1 MSINSK
7 NFKNFSRLE
16 NILIIGNGGRENS
29 LAWAIQK
36 NELIKKVYLI
46 PGNGGSERINKCE
59 RIKIDVNKKDELLEK
74 LDSLK
79 IDLIVIGPEIPLA
92 NGLADFL
99 RKKNFKVFGPN
110 KDGAKLEFSK
120 SWAKEFMQ
128 DANIPTANFW
138 KVNSLEE
145 AKRIIDSSSIPLV
158 VKADGLASGKGVF
171 IPDSKDEC
179 FCAAES
185 IFNGKFGNAGNVIVL
200 EEKIQGPEVSVFA
213 LCDGK
218 RYTLLPTAQD
228 HKRLNEKDQGPNTGG
243 MGAYSPAPLLTKD
256 YLDKIIK
263 EIIEPTINELNK
275 RNIDYRGVIY
285 FGLMITKS
293 GPKVIEYNCRFGD
306 PECQTIMPLMDQNF
320 VFLLEKCSMG
330 SLTGDEKI
338 NTSDKVRGC
347 VIAKSKGYPHEYKT
361 GFEISIGKI
370 DSNNCQ
376 IFDSGTSLSKNGKL
390 LTDGGRVLSVVCQDK
405 DFDFVFEVFADLV
418 TFFSF
423 FKGVSVDTALLN
435 RIDFS
440 LFRNLEIIGIFK

>member
-1 MSINSK
+1 MVIHSSSSRS
-7 NFKNFSRLE
+7 FSRLE

-36 NELIKKVYLI
+36 NELVKKVYLV
-46 PGNGGSERINKCE
+46 PGNAGSERINKCA
-59 RIKIDVNKKDELLEK
+59 RIKIDISNKNELVETLIHF
-74 LDSLK
+74 K
-79 IDLIVIGPEIPLA
+79 IDLVVIGPETPLA

-99 RKKNFKVFGPN
+99 REKDFKVFGPG

-128 DANIPTANFW
+128 EANIPTSNFW

-145 AKRIIDSSSIPLV
+145 AKKIINSSSIPLV

-171 IPDSKDEC
+171 IPNSKDEC
-179 FCAAES
+179 FKAAES
-185 IFNGKFGNAGNVIVL
+185 IFNGRFGESGNVVVL

-213 LCDGK
+213 LCDGE

-228 HKRLNEKDQGPNTGG
+228 HKRLNEQDKGPNTGG
-243 MGAYSPAPLLTKD
+243 MGAYSPAPLLTED
-256 YLDKIIK
+256 YLDTIIK

-306 PECQTIMPLMDQNF
+306 PECQTIMPLMDQDF

-330 SLTGDEKI
+330 NLIGNEKI
-338 NTSDKVRGC
+338 NPSNKVSGC
-347 VIAKSKGYPHEYKT
+347 VIATSKGYPHKYKT
-361 GFEISIGKI
+361 GLQIKIGKI
-370 DSNNCQ
+370 DSRDCQ
-376 IFDSGTSLSKNGKL
+376 IFDSGTSLSENGKL
-390 LTDGGRVLSVVCQDK
+390 LTDGGRVLSIVCQDK
-405 DFDFVFEVFADLV
+405 DFDMVFEKAYKNL
-418 TFFSF
+418 
-423 FKGVSVDTALLN
+423 KE
-435 RIDFS
+435 IDFEGIY
-440 LFRNLEIIGIFK
+440 FRNDIGHQVRKNFSKEN

>member
-1 MSINSK
+1 MGIHSPSSK
-7 NFKNFSRLE
+7 SFIKLE
-16 NILIIGNGGRENS
+16 NVLIIGNGGRENS

-36 NELIKKVYLI
+36 NELVKKVFLI
-46 PGNGGSERINKCE
+46 PGNAGSERINKCR
-59 RIKIDVNKKDELLEK
+59 RIKIDINNKNELLEK
-74 LDSLK
+74 LDFLK
-79 IDLIVIGPEIPLA
+79 IDLVVIGPEIPLA

-99 RKKNFKVFGPN
+99 RKKDFKVFGPN

-120 SWAKEFMQ
+120 SWAKEFMR

-145 AKRIIDSSSIPLV
+145 AKKIIYSLPTPLV

-171 IPDSKDEC
+171 IPNTKDEC
-179 FCAAES
+179 YKAAET
-185 IFNGKFGNAGNVIVL
+185 IVNGRFGNAGKVVVL
-200 EEKIQGPEVSVFA
+200 EEKIKGTEVSVFA
-213 LCDGK
+213 VCDGK

-228 HKRLNEKDQGPNTGG
+228 HKRLNEKDKGPNTGG

-256 YLDKIIK
+256 YLDRIIK

-306 PECQTIMPLMDQNF
+306 PECQTIMPLMDQDF

-338 NTSDKVRGC
+338 NTSDKVSGC
-347 VIAKSKGYPHEYKT
+347 VIATSKGYPHEYKT
-361 GFEISIGKI
+361 GYQIRIGKI
-370 DSNNCQ
+370 DLNDCQ
-376 IFDSGTSLSKNGKL
+376 IFDSGTSFSKSGKL
-390 LTDGGRVLSVVCQDK
+390 LTAGGRVLSIVCQDK
-405 DFDFVFEVFADLV
+405 DFDTVFEKAYKNLKKIHFE
-418 TFFSF
+418 
-423 FKGVSVDTALLN
+423 G
-435 RIDFS
+435 IY
-440 LFRNLEIIGIFK
+440 FRNDIGHQVRKNFSKEN

>member
-7 NFKNFSRLE
+7 SSKGLSNLE
-16 NILIIGNGGRENS
+16 NVLIIGNGGRENS

-36 NELIKKVYLI
+36 NESVKKVYLL
-46 PGNGGSERINKCE
+46 PGNAGSERIKKCE
-59 RIKIDVNKKDELLEK
+59 RIKIDLSNKNKLVEK
-74 LDSLK
+74 LHFFK
-79 IDLIVIGPEIPLA
+79 IDLIVIGPEIALA

-99 RKKNFKVFGPN
+99 RKNDFKVFGPG
-110 KDGAKLEFSK
+110 KDGAKLEYSK

-145 AKRIIDSSSIPLV
+145 AKKIINASSNPLV

-179 FCAAES
+179 LRATKS
-185 IFNGKFGNAGNVIVL
+185 IFNGKFGNSGNVVVL

-213 LCDGK
+213 LCDGEK
-218 RYTLLPTAQD
+218 YVLLPTAQD
-228 HKRLNEKDQGPNTGG
+228 HKRLNEKDKGPNTGG
-243 MGAYSPAPLLTKD
+243 MGAYSPTPVLTEK
-256 YLDKIIK
+256 YLDRIIK
-263 EIIEPTINELNK
+263 EIIEPTIDELNK
-275 RNIDYRGVIY
+275 KHIDYRGVIY

-338 NTSDKVRGC
+338 NTSDKVSGC
-347 VIAKSKGYPHEYKT
+347 VIATSKGYPHEYKT
-361 GFEISIGKI
+361 GYQIKIGKI
-370 DSNNCQ
+370 DSNDCQ
-376 IFDSGTSLSKNGKL
+376 IFDSGTSFSESGKL
-390 LTDGGRVLSVVCQDK
+390 LTAGGRVLSIVCQDK
-405 DFDFVFEVFADLV
+405 DFDTVFEKAYKNLKEIHFE
-418 TFFSF
+418 
-423 FKGVSVDTALLN
+423 G
-435 RIDFS
+435 IY
-440 LFRNLEIIGIFK
+440 FRNDIGHQVRKNFSKEN